1 MTKKILTIAALTVL
15 SYGSFIKRG
24 QAAEDTAAK
33 GMIPKDLI
41 RGVIQQH
48 IGEVKQCYL
57 GPLQQNKDLAGR
69 VLVYFVIGTDGKV
82 TESHIQESSLNS
94 PAFEKCI
101 TDTVRSWL
109 FPKPQ
114 GGKVEVSYPFVFAS
128 SNPALVGGADK
139 K

>member
-1 MTKKILTIAALTVL
+1 MTKKILTIAALTLL

-33 GMIPKDLI
+33 GMLPKDLI

-57 GPLQQNKDLAGR
+57 GQLQQNKDLAGR
-69 VLVYFVIGTDGKV
+69 VLVYFVIGTDGHVK
-82 TESHIQESSLNS
+82 ESHIQESSLNS
-94 PAFEKCI
+94 PACEKCI
-101 TDTVRSWL
+101 AGTVQGWQ

-114 GGKVEVSYPFVFAS
+114 GGKVEVSYPFVLAS
-128 SNPALVGGADK
+128 SNPALLSGADK